1 MLKLRSVF
9 RRRLGDCG
17 VMLNR
22 SGLASCCWGRTPELE
37 WGTEDDDSV
46 SLSILEA
53 VGDEDVNKDRDVAES
68 FLCAMITAGFM
79 L

>member
-1 MLKLRSVF
+1 
-9 RRRLGDCG
+9 
-17 VMLNR
+17 
-22 SGLASCCWGRTPELE
+22 LE